1 MLRTRG
7 YDRDGQGQR
16 GGGLRFL
23 LHLMD
28 GALAQIPVTQ
38 TEADG
43 GGFSGQSCSQRLG
56 SPAIAKA
63 TVP

>member
-1 MLRTRG
+1 MTG
-7 YDRDGQGQR
+7 MVKASEVACGS
-16 GGGLRFL
+16 F

-43 GGFSGQSCSQRLG
+43 GLQ
-56 SPAIAKA
+56 
-63 TVP
+63 